1 MELKQ
6 AGDLL
11 ATLCD
16 MERELQYIS
25 ANCEDEELKTERALL
40 LQDQYRLARSIA
52 ALINSYAEEVSIKM
66 EPSSFTLT

>member
-11 ATLCD
+11 ATLSD
-16 MERELQYIS
+16 MEQELRYTS
-25 ANCEDEELKTERALL
+25 ANCENEAQRTERVSL

-52 ALINSYAEEVSIKM
+52 VLMNSYAEAVSTKM
-66 EPSSFTLT
+66 EQSSSTST